1 MADQNRQDAKVLNNL
16 IERLIDSIDGY
27 EKAAESTD
35 RFDLAE
41 LFKSL
46 ASERRR
52 IVETFKG
59 KVRALGEEP
68 EDDGSIL
75 AAAHR
80 AFLSLRTSL
89 QSDAKAAIAEV
100 ERGEDKLTDDFAK
113 AAANDDVS
121 PAIRAFIAENSRT
134 ANRDHNRIED
144 IKRAMAA

>member
-27 EKAAESTD
+27 EKAAENTD

-46 ASERRR
+46 AAERRR
-52 IVETFKG
+52 VVDAFRS
-59 KVRALGEEP
+59 KVRSLGEEP

-89 QSDAKAAIAEV
+89 QNDSKAAVAEV
-100 ERGEDKLTDDFAK
+100 ERGEGKLTDDFEK
-113 AAANDDVS
+113 AAANDDIS
-121 PAIRAFIAENSRT
+121 PATRAFIAEHWQT
-134 ANRDHNRIED
+134 ANRDHDRVEE
-144 IKRAMAA
+144 IKQAMAA